1 MCAVDNPIPLWRTA
15 LSAPYG
21 ERMSRTSSLAAI
33 VLAASVA
40 LVATGCGD
48 ETPTPP
54 VETPIAEAPSETPTP
69 TPEALEPFDA
79 TCENIVTQ
87 ETLDGFAANG
97 VKIIDQQ
104 TFVDKMKDEG
114 QKKWVELD
122 ATGGTICWIGNDI
135 NAVQLYG
142 YGFLTG
148 DQANSIIEELY
159 NEDYSVDTTG
169 TIPGQ
174 WFTIDQESIDSSW
187 FFETETA
194 DSDVTEVYFGPN
206 KARVE
211 EIHTI
216 VKG

>member
-1 MCAVDNPIPLWRTA
+1 MCAVDNRIPLWP
-15 LSAPYG
+15 SDSPAPYG
-21 ERMSRTSSLAAI
+21 ERMSRTSSLAAV
-33 VLAASVA
+33 VLAASIVFVVA
-40 LVATGCGD
+40 GCGD
-48 ETPTPP
+48 DTPTPP
-54 VETPIAEAPSETPTP
+54 VETPVAEAPSETPTP

-87 ETLDGFAANG
+87 ETLDGFADNG

-104 TFVDKMKDEG
+104 EFVDKMKGEG
-114 QKKWVELD
+114 QEKWVELD
-122 ATGGTICWIGNDI
+122 AAGGTICWIANDI

-148 DQANSIIEELY
+148 DQANSIIDKLY
-159 NEDYSVDTTG
+159 DEGFSVDTTG

-174 WFTIDQESIDSSW
+174 WFSIDEESIDTYW
-187 FFETETA
+187 FFETPTS
-194 DSDVTEVYFGPN
+194 DSDVTEVFFGPT
-206 KARVE
+206 KERVE

>member
-1 MCAVDNPIPLWRTA
+1 MDNGIPLWRTG
-15 LSAPYG
+15 LSTPYC
-21 ERMSRTSSLAAI
+21 ERMSRLLPFAA
-33 VLAASVA
+33 VALAASIA
-40 LVATGCGD
+40 LVVTGCGD
-48 ETPTPP
+48 ETPAPP
-54 VETPIAEAPSETPTP
+54 AQSPVAETPSATPTP
-69 TPEALEPFDA
+69 TAEALEPFDA

-87 ETLDGFAANG
+87 ATLDGFADDG
-97 VKIIDQQ
+97 VQIFDQQ
-104 TFVDKMKDEG
+104 TFVDKMKSEG
-114 QKKWVELD
+114 QEKWVELD
-122 ATGGTICWIGNDI
+122 AAGGTICWIGNDI